1 MELKKK
7 YLNIIYMTLFLKKK
21 LNKNDYETL
30 WFDSESNISIIK
42 PLSIENYVPISN
54 IVITE
59 NTDLE
64 NFYALFI
71 KNDEKNVSKPLKYYK
86 IFGND
91 TMSVWRVIPPT
102 HHISFGDIIKTGNE
116 EPKDVYCV
124 NEDHVREYNYYN
136 VKLYQN
142 NNFTIW
148 RMNTYNSFIVNLSK
162 YPSNLIKYEPNII

>member
-1 MELKKK
+1 
-7 YLNIIYMTLFLKKK
+7 
-21 LNKNDYETL
+21 
-30 WFDSESNISIIK
+30 
-42 PLSIENYVPISN
+42 
-54 IVITE
+54 
-59 NTDLE
+59 
-64 NFYALFI
+64 
-71 KNDEKNVSKPLKYYK
+71 
-86 IFGND
+86 
-91 TMSVWRVIPPT
+91 MSVWRVIPPT
-102 HHISFGDIIKTGNE
+102 HHISFGDIIKIGNE